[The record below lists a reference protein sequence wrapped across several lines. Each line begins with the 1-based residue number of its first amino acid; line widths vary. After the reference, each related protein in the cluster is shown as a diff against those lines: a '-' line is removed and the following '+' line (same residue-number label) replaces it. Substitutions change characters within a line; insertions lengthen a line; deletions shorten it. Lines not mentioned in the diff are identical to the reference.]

1 MAALATATRE
11 DRIALGIAV
20 ALHVA
25 LGVALVWQPEHRS
38 DFSKP
43 ERIDVSLASEV
54 SLESTAPDPSAEPA
68 AAQAPE
74 LADTPEPTPVIERQ
88 PETTPPPPRPVATA
102 QPQPRPSPRATRQP
116 EAQPQPQPS
125 ARPAASR
132 LGEDFL
138 RGNSDA
144 AGRSGS
150 AAATVGPAQQASI
163 AQAIIRQL
171 KPHWSPP
178 SGVDVEELV
187 TVVRFRLNTD
197 GSLDGTPEVLRTN
210 GVTDANRAQVSRHQE
225 QAIRA
230 VRLAAPFNLPE
241 EYYSGWRVVTSNFD
255 NRLAQ

>member
-1 MAALATATRE
+1 MAALATASRE

-25 LGVALVWQPEHRS
+25 LGVALVWQPDRTS
-38 DFSKP
+38 DFTKP

-54 SLESTAPDPSAEPA
+54 SLEATAPDPSANPA
-68 AAQAPE
+68 ASQAPE
-74 LADTPEPTPVIERQ
+74 LADTPEPAPLVEREPEPQ
-88 PETTPPPPRPVATA
+88 PSPRPVATT
-102 QPQPRPSPRATRQP
+102 QPQPRATPQPTRAP
-116 EAQPQPQPS
+116 EPQPQPS
-125 ARPAASR
+125 ARPTGSR
-132 LGEDFL
+132 LGDDFL
-138 RGNSDA
+138 AGNSDA
-144 AGRSGS
+144 TGRSGS
-150 AAATVGPAQQASI
+150 AAAVVGPAQQASI

-178 SGVDVEELV
+178 SGVEVDQLV

-197 GSLDGTPEVLRTN
+197 GTLDGTPEVLRTN
-210 GVTDANRAQVSRHQE
+210 GVTNANRAQVNRHQE

-241 EYYSGWRVVTSNFD
+241 EYYSGWRVITSNFD

>member
-1 MAALATATRE
+1 MTTLATATRE

-38 DFSKP
+38 DFTKP
-43 ERIDVSLASEV
+43 ERIDVSLATDV

-68 AAQAPE
+68 ASQAPE
-74 LADTPEPTPVIERQ
+74 LAEVPEPAPVIERQ
-88 PETTPPPPRPVATA
+88 PDTSPLPRPVATA
-102 QPQPRPSPRATRQP
+102 QPQPRATPQPTRAP
-116 EAQPQPQPS
+116 EPQPQPS

-132 LGEDFL
+132 LGDKFL
-138 RGNSDA
+138 EGNSDA
-144 AGRSGS
+144 TGRSGS

-178 SGVDVEELV
+178 SGVDVDQLV

-197 GSLDGTPEVLRTN
+197 GTLDGAPEVRRTD
-210 GVTDANRAQVSRHQE
+210 GVTDDNRAQVSRHQE

-241 EYYSGWRVVTSNFD
+241 EYYSGWRVVNVNFD